1 MQIYSGYKPIIPDK
15 SNSENRE
22 KYKNRVKEFITK
34 DSYNNDEFESTDNIP
49 IRCVALTDNDPD
61 KAEVPIKGA
70 DIKGNNPQL
79 YLINQLKNMTDNC
92 RVFKNEKTFEYD
104 MALED
109 RKNAKYMIEII
120 LDNLDTDG
128 PIKNKMKNYSTSID
142 EEEEIEDNIMAYEI
156 LNQLD
161 SNMGKGLFAQ
171 LLLEK
176 IDENNEFAVPEYI
189 KDAINFVLDI

>member
-1 MQIYSGYKPIIPDK
+1 
-15 SNSENRE
+15 
-22 KYKNRVKEFITK
+22 
-34 DSYNNDEFESTDNIP
+34 
-49 IRCVALTDNDPD
+49 
-61 KAEVPIKGA
+61 
-70 DIKGNNPQL
+70 
-79 YLINQLKNMTDNC
+79 MTDNC

>member
-1 MQIYSGYKPIIPDK
+1 
-15 SNSENRE
+15 
-22 KYKNRVKEFITK
+22 
-34 DSYNNDEFESTDNIP
+34 
-49 IRCVALTDNDPD
+49 
-61 KAEVPIKGA
+61 
-70 DIKGNNPQL
+70 
-79 YLINQLKNMTDNC
+79 
-92 RVFKNEKTFEYD
+92 